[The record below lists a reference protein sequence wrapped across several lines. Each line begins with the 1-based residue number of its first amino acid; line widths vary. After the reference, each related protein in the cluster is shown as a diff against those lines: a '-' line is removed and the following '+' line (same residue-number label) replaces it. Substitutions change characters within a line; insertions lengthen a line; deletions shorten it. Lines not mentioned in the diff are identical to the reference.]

1 MAAIKDTAF
10 ELRVSNHMYDTTKN
24 ITGKFQEGSPAADA
38 VCAAGFLVVPGNR
51 LPNEGYTGIN
61 NENAYYMGV
70 AGTDTDPAI
79 YACNTFNVQELT
91 DAFGNAYKVG
101 TNTLG
106 LPIPEGYRG
115 TYTRIDEGDM
125 MRFGIGNFTAA
136 ISTNGFATLGTSTNA
151 GKLVPAASAPTTT
164 GALYFEIVESGTFTQ
179 GAYAGFGY
187 VLVKAHRV
195 NVSTVM

>member
-24 ITGKFQEGSPAADA
+24 ITGKFQENSADA
-38 VCAAGFLVVPGNR
+38 VCAAGFLVVPGDR
-51 LPNEGYTGIN
+51 LPNEGYASIN
-61 NENAYYMGV
+61 NENAYIMG
-70 AGTDTDPAI
+70 AAATATDPAI

-115 TYTRIDEGDM
+115 TYTRIDAGDM

-136 ISTNGFATLGTSTNA
+136 ISDNGFATIANGQLT
-151 GKLVPAASAPTTT
+151 PAAAAPTTL

-195 NVSTVM
+195 NTAA